1 MDEIRAQEIGSE
13 LADPQIGA
21 GVSAEEVRSELAKI
35 LASRTFRPARGQCKF
50 LSYTV
55 TESVAGRGH
64 LLKEHLIGLEAL
76 GRGDTFDPRLDPI
89 VRTQARKLRLR
100 LAKYY
105 QTEGADDPV
114 RIEFRK
120 GTYAPFFAR
129 AADAPPETAAEPA
142 GPAEMGQPPAEQPVE
157 ATTSAALPVL
167 SPKAPV
173 FGHRISWI
181 LASAACALI
190 VAASAAAYHWLS
202 PRPAVAAPNE
212 SVTIAVL
219 PFTNL
224 GDDPKDEF
232 LSDGLTEE
240 LRAALQQAPNVQ
252 VIGRALDRFKNKN
265 PDLRQIAREL
275 HVRTV
280 LVGSVRKT
288 GGRLH
293 VSVQLNDATGGNH
306 LWSGS
311 YDRSLDEA
319 SVIPSEIS
327 SAVTNVLGVPL
338 PSRND
343 ASSGRAAASPNA
355 KAYEDYLKGLYFFN
369 RLNADSL
376 TTATEYFK
384 RAIAEDP
391 SFAHAYAALA
401 QCYAAG
407 PQVATVP
414 PLEVVAKIKD
424 AAGRALSLDNRLGE
438 AHFDLAMAAE
448 FEFNWAAADREYR
461 TGLALNPNSVVGHL
475 WYAKYLALVGRKPE
489 VLIQRRIAAQLDPV
503 SPYAIQA
510 VGGYFSVMG
519 QYPEAIQ
526 DFEAALALDPNFG
539 LAHQGLGVAYALQG
553 TCMKAIDELQ
563 LAEKLMPS
571 PRRTALLGYAYG
583 KCGRQGEARKILA
596 SMLAEA
602 RQNSFPALAIAEVY
616 LGLGDKDPAFVWLE
630 RAIDQRDLEVTLL
643 WDSPFEPLRSDAR
656 YTQLLRRMKLA

>member
-1 MDEIRAQEIGSE
+1 MDEIRAQEIGSA
-13 LADPQIGA
+13 LADHQIGL
-21 GVSAEEVRSELAKI
+21 GVSAEEIRSELAKI

-50 LSYTV
+50 LTYAV

-105 QTEGADDPV
+105 QTEGADDPI

-129 AADAPPETAAEPA
+129 VGDASPEALAEPSDVPPPPPEAAGQAIAPPPLTVK
-142 GPAEMGQPPAEQPVE
+142 QPRPGA
-157 ATTSAALPVL
+157 
-167 SPKAPV
+167 
-173 FGHRISWI
+173 FRHRLRWI
-181 LASAACALI
+181 FASAACALI
-190 VAASAAAYHWLS
+190 VAGSAAAYHWLS
-202 PRPAVAAPNE
+202 PHPAGAGPNE
-212 SVTIAVL
+212 SVSIAVL

-224 GDDPKDEF
+224 GDDPQDEF

-252 VIGRALDRFKNKN
+252 VIGREFERFKSKN

-275 HVRTV
+275 HVRT
-280 LVGSVRKT
+280 LLMGSVRKT
-288 GGRLH
+288 GHRLH
-293 VSVQLNDATGGNH
+293 VSVQLNEAAGETH

-343 ASSGRAAASPNA
+343 PSSGRAAASPNP

-369 RLNADSL
+369 RLNAASL

-407 PQVATVP
+407 PQVATIP
-414 PLEVVAKIKD
+414 PLEVVAKIKE

-461 TGLALNPNSVVGHL
+461 TGLALNPKSVVGHL

-489 VLIQRRIAAQLDPV
+489 VLIQRRMAAQLDPV

-539 LAHQGLGVAYALQG
+539 LAHQGLGVAYALEG

-583 KCGRQGEARKILA
+583 KCDRPAEARKILA
-596 SMLAEA
+596 AMLAEA

-616 LGLGDKDPAFVWLE
+616 LGLGDKDRAFVWLE

-643 WDSPFEPLRSDAR
+643 WDSPFEPLRSDPR
-656 YTQLLRRMKLA
+656 YAQLLRRMKLA